1 MAFED
6 DVGIALAKAC
16 EQDNTKDVMHIA
28 RATQIV
34 RRHIFGEAKSFNGFP
49 ERCQEDSVPQL
60 LLTLVHML
68 LEGPSIKNQMA
79 ETTSPTALAIA
90 QIIKFNSVK
99 HKRGPGTGFVRH
111 STTQEIPVPLYVGL
125 MLHAHTQKKEL
136 TSTVNSDGEQHLQA
150 SSKVVCPPQ
159 LHSQV
164 FIDHI
169 PSSTTAR
176 DLFHG
181 TAISL
186 H

>member
-16 EQDNTKDVMHIA
+16 DQDNTKDVMHIA
-28 RATQIV
+28 RAAQIV
-34 RRHIFGEAKSFNGFP
+34 RHHIFGEATFSNGFP

-99 HKRGPGTGFVRH
+99 HKRGSGTGFVRH
-111 STTQEIPVPLYVGL
+111 SITEEI
-125 MLHAHTQKKEL
+125 
-136 TSTVNSDGEQHLQA
+136 
-150 SSKVVCPPQ
+150 
-159 LHSQV
+159 
-164 FIDHI
+164 
-169 PSSTTAR
+169 
-176 DLFHG
+176 
-181 TAISL
+181 
-186 H
+186 